1 MKKIIIISIL
11 LLSIKSFACIC
22 EKLTLEQKFI
32 QSNFIAKVKV
42 KRIYKNL
49 HKEKYYKADI
59 EILDLYKGNIISS
72 IYIYGNNKG
81 QYESSCDIFIDVNEE
96 LVIYSIKNSQEKH
109 VVGMCSGLLYLNKK
123 TNSNTTNKRHQKE
136 IKILEN
142 LKLNKVEITNDIRFT
157 SEDFHPMRRE
167 NYGIKLKRE
176 FAIFELTFNEDLS
189 VKCVKKIQGFRNKI
203 DRNIKS
209 FFKKSQWSSLNKNY
223 KKNKIMK
230 NTKTLVIIYYKVDE
244 KNNIGYITNKF

>member
-1 MKKIIIISIL
+1 MKKILYIIML
-11 LLSIKSFACIC
+11 LLSVKSFACKCSTQNI
-22 EKLTLEQKFI
+22 ENNYI
-32 QSNFIAKVKV
+32 QSDFVAKIKIL
-42 KRIYKNL
+42 KKYLNIENND
-49 HKEKYYKADI
+49 YYKVDI
-59 EILDLYKGNIISS
+59 QILDLYKGNSVKS
-72 IYIYGNNKG
+72 IFIYGNYLNR
-81 QYESSCDIFIDVNEE
+81 QDSACWIFTQINED
-96 LVIYSIKNSQEKH
+96 LVIYATKTNQNYQLE
-109 VVGMCSGLLYLNKK
+109 MCSNILRVNRK

-142 LKLNKVEITNDIRFT
+142 LKLNKVEFTNHIRFT

-209 FFKKSQWSSLNKNY
+209 FFKTSQWSSLNKNY